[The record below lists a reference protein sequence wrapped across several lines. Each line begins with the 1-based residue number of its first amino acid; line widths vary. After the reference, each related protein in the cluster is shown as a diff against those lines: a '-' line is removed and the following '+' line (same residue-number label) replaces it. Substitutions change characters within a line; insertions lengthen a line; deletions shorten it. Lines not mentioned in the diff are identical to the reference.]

1 MAASQQPGFGLTD
14 VLFQVDTLH
23 QMVHTGLQFSRQGSR
38 FLDGI
43 FSSLIADLRN
53 RERLGIPSSLPP
65 ADPDGLD
72 PVALLSS
79 AKESVTTA
87 ASSRTAGGGPSR
99 PDPMAMLRAL
109 AAADEKQ
116 GSGETVAAPAK
127 VAPMPS
133 MPSTAMMKPRRVGV
147 TPRSGRT
154 LGTGTTPRRSVYGKG
169 TTTTPGQAE

>member
-87 ASSRTAGGGPSR
+87 ASSRTAGGAHHVPTRWPCFVRWLPRMQSR
-99 PDPMAMLRAL
+99 RARRL
-109 AAADEKQ
+109 SLLQ
-116 GSGETVAAPAK
+116 RRSRRCRLCR
-127 VAPMPS
+127 
-133 MPSTAMMKPRRVGV
+133 PRR
-147 TPRSGRT
+147 
-154 LGTGTTPRRSVYGKG
+154 
-169 TTTTPGQAE
+169 